1 MVNWKQLFSASSK
14 VLSVLMIALLSLL
27 SGCKFEGKD
36 MKADLFFDAKM
47 VSLLG
52 AIQRNDSAA
61 AKAMLAQGVE
71 LNLRGEEG
79 ITQLLWLIMQKDLS
93 AVELALQLG
102 ADPNFPAMIEIN
114 RTGPKPAQP
123 LAIIAGDGDNK
134 LFRLLLNYGASP
146 NSRNDATGHSALFRC
161 IGHDNWQ
168 QFTWLLENGVDIN
181 ATDNSNRNAALYA
194 TGLLKYDFVVK
205 LLELGIDY
213 TKPNNAGVTL
223 AHAIETV
230 FGNNRKNP
238 SFRVSEDT
246 HKTKAMLEERGVVFP
261 PPTPQEVREALKQ
274 GQS

>member
-1 MVNWKQLFSASSK
+1 MVNWKRLFSATNK
-14 VLSVLMIALLSLL
+14 ILSVLMIALLSLL

-47 VSLLG
+47 VSLLH
-52 AIQRNDSAA
+52 AIQRKDSAA

-71 LNLRGEEG
+71 LNVRGEEG
-79 ITQLLWLIMQKDLS
+79 ITPLLWLIMQKDLS

-146 NSRNDATGHSALFRC
+146 NSRDDSTGHPALFRC

-168 QFTWLLENGVDIN
+168 QFTWLLEKGVDIN
-181 ATDNSNRNAALYA
+181 ATDNSNDNAALYA
-194 TGLLKYDFVVK
+194 STLLKYDFVVK

-213 TKPNNAGVTL
+213 NRPNSIGITL
-223 AHAIETV
+223 AHAVETN
-230 FGNNRKNP
+230 FANNRKNP
-238 SFRVSEDT
+238 GFRLSEDM
-246 HKTKAMLEERGVVFP
+246 HKAKAMLEERGVVFP

-274 GQS
+274 GQ

>member
-1 MVNWKQLFSASSK
+1 MVNWKRLFSTISK

-47 VSLLG
+47 VSLLH
-52 AIQRNDSAA
+52 AIQRKDSAA

-71 LNLRGEEG
+71 LNVRGEEG
-79 ITQLLWLIMQKDLS
+79 ITPLLWLIMQKDLS

-134 LFRLLLNYGASP
+134 LFRLLLEYGASP
-146 NSRNDATGHSALFRC
+146 NSRDDSTGHPALFRC

-238 SFRVSEDT
+238 SFRLSEDM
-246 HKTKAMLEERGVVFP
+246 HKAKAMLEERGVVFP

>member
-1 MVNWKQLFSASSK
+1 
-14 VLSVLMIALLSLL
+14 
-27 SGCKFEGKD
+27 

-47 VSLLG
+47 VSLLH
-52 AIQRNDSAA
+52 AIQRKDSAA

-71 LNLRGEEG
+71 LNVRGEEG
-79 ITQLLWLIMQKDLS
+79 ITPLLWLIMQKDLS

-146 NSRNDATGHSALFRC
+146 NSRDDSTGHPALFRC

-181 ATDNSNRNAALYA
+181 ATDNSNDNAALYA
-194 TGLLKYDFVVK
+194 SSLLKFDFVVK

-223 AHAIETV
+223 AHAIEVDFAT
-230 FGNNRKNP
+230 NRKNP
-238 SFRVSEDT
+238 GFRLSEDM
-246 HKTKAMLEERGVVFP
+246 HKAKAMLEERGVVFP

>member
-1 MVNWKQLFSASSK
+1 
-14 VLSVLMIALLSLL
+14 
-27 SGCKFEGKD
+27 

-47 VSLLG
+47 VILLR
-52 AIQRNDSAA
+52 AIQRHDAAA
-61 AKAMLAQGVE
+61 AKSMLAQGVE
-71 LNLRGEEG
+71 LNVRGKEG
-79 ITQLLWLIMQKDLS
+79 ITPLLWLIMQKDLS

-114 RTGPKPAQP
+114 RTGPTPAQP

-146 NSRNDATGHSALFRC
+146 NSRDNSTGHSALFRC

-181 ATDNSNRNAALYA
+181 ATDNSSRNAALYA

-213 TKPNNAGVTL
+213 TKPNNGGVTL
-223 AHAIETV
+223 AHAIEVDFAT
-230 FGNNRKNP
+230 NRKNP
-238 SFRVSEDT
+238 GFRLSEDM
-246 HKTKAMLEERGVVFP
+246 HKAKAMLEERGVVFP

-274 GQS
+274 GQ

>member
-1 MVNWKQLFSASSK
+1 
-14 VLSVLMIALLSLL
+14 MIALLSLL

-71 LNLRGEEG
+71 LNVRGEEG
-79 ITQLLWLIMQKDLS
+79 ITPLLWLIMQKDLS
-93 AVELALQLG
+93 AIELALQLG
-102 ADPNFPAMIEIN
+102 ADANFPAMITIN
-114 RTGPKPAQP
+114 REGPKPAQP
-123 LAIIAGDGDNK
+123 LAIIAGDGDNQQ
-134 LFRLLLNYGASP
+134 FSLLLKYGASP
-146 NSRNDATGHSALFRC
+146 DSRDESTGRPAIFGT
-161 IGHDNWQ
+161 IGHDSWQ

-181 ATDNSNRNAALYA
+181 ATDNSNRNAVLYA

-238 SFRVSEDT
+238 SFRLSEDM
-246 HKTKAMLEERGVVFP
+246 HKAKAMLEERGVVFP